1 MIACKLISDDEEFDF
16 GFDFKNKD
24 NNIDIV

>member
-1 MIACKLISDDEEFDF
+1 MKTCKVISDDEEFDF
-16 GFDFKNKD
+16 GFDFQSKD

>member
-1 MIACKLISDDEEFDF
+1 MIACKVISDDDQFDF
-16 GFDFKNKD
+16 VYDFKNKD